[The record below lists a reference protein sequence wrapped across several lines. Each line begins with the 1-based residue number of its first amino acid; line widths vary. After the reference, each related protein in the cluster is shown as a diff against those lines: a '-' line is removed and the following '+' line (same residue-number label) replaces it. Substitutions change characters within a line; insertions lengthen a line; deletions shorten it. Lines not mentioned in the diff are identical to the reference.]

1 MILDF
6 SFNIMHVT
14 EDKYADY
21 LPASIIN
28 NMHDVKA
35 KIQYHIG
42 KGDFSNDY
50 HIELL
55 DEYEVLKLLTETS
68 ELGRRLL
75 AILN

>member
-1 MILDF
+1 MTNKKIF
-6 SFNIMHVT
+6 

-55 DEYEVLKLLTETS
+55 DEYEVLKDLAKAT

-75 AILN
+75 EVLK